1 MMFLNTHERKTVELR
16 RRKNSLDINGSSIPF
31 DIIVAI
37 SLIRPGP
44 LQGDMVHPYLR
55 WHQGLEKVTYAH
67 PLLKPALAETLGVIL
82 FQEQVLKV
90 ARDLAGFTPGQG
102 EQLRRALGAKQA
114 TSALESLRTAF
125 LAGAV

>member
-1 MMFLNTHERKTVELR
+1 MFLNTYERKTVELR
-16 RRKNSLDINGSSIPF
+16 RRKNSLGRNGSSIPF

-55 WHQGLEKVTYAH
+55 RRQGLEAVTYKH
-67 PLLKPALAETLGVIL
+67 PLLKAALEETLGVVL

-102 EQLRRALGAKQA
+102 EQLRRALRAKHAASTLEGIQA
-114 TSALESLRTAF
+114 AF
-125 LAGAV
+125 LPG